1 MRLLAPE
8 FSQSAEVDG
17 TPYEVVDRQVVV
29 LNPDHAAQL
38 RQLGFRDIPPLNDGE
53 VHDWAAP
60 NLKRRADEPAGG
72 APVAGET
79 LTGDGSGEGV
89 GLVAAMSYPAI
100 VAILLAEKVGF
111 DDELPAQDLLL
122 LTDTALAGVRARF
135 ADDTPPQYVLGEFV
149 TAALA
154 SAGLTDL
161 SDLQAAL
168 DAIEAQY
175 EPFKAFD
182 PNGDQRPGGT
192 APAAPATEQEAPA
205 EDGGESGN
213 LDTLYGSSVLP
224 AIVEVGGYQVQLGGI
239 VSAAF
244 SAFDETLPA
253 ELSAPDAVKAWN
265 DLEEPDRE
273 AKLAAIVEK
282 LNADPEQV
290 ELLVP
295 PANIVG
301 RPEQEGAGADDMPE
315 DPAEKP
321 NFADMPHAELVKW
334 LRDRKFVFRGNP
346 SNAVAVQQAEDYWAE
361 KHPAQ

>member
-8 FSQSAEVDG
+8 FTTSAEVDG
-17 TPYEVVDRQVVV
+17 QPYEVDPDTREVVV
-29 LNPDHAAQL
+29 LNPDHAEQL
-38 RQLGFRDIPPLNDGE
+38 KRLGFRDANAPSPAPAPAPAAEVLTGE
-53 VHDWAAP
+53 G
-60 NLKRRADEPAGG
+60 EG
-72 APVAGET
+72 API
-79 LTGDGSGEGV
+79 
-89 GLVAAMSYPAI
+89 VAAMSYPAI
-100 VAILLAEKVGF
+100 VAVLLGEKVGF
-111 DDELPAQDLLL
+111 DDELPATDLLL
-122 LTDTALAGVRARF
+122 LTDTALTGLRARS
-135 ADDTPPQYVLGEFV
+135 DDGAPPQYVLGEFV

-182 PNGDQRPGGT
+182 PDGDKRPGGT
-192 APAAPATEQEAPA
+192 APAAPATEQEAPPA
-205 EDGGESGN
+205 TETEETGN

-244 SAFDETLPA
+244 SAFDESLPA

-265 DLEEPDRE
+265 DLEEADRE

-282 LNADPEQV
+282 LTEDPEQV
-290 ELLVP
+290 EALVP

-301 RPEQEGAGADDMPE
+301 RPDAAGDDMPE